1 MSLDG
6 IEPLQELTSYI
17 MSRGREK
24 MRKDLLY
31 DDPIDCGVFTF
42 ARNKHRQE
50 EIRTISE
57 IHRFPENLAVYGLFA
72 GHGGTTAAELCAR
85 NFVPTL
91 LEDSTLKLEPESAIR
106 NTCKTLE
113 AFVLAKSGLDKSYYG
128 TTLLVA
134 LMKRDKLYVT
144 NIGNSRAV
152 IVTKDGVRI
161 INEEHDDSNAE
172 EVARIR
178 NAGGF
183 FQDGKVNNLIRVTR
197 SIGDLELKERK
208 HIMFPNRT
216 MTEDI
221 VIAIPDIYCR
231 RVSPRDEY
239 LIMATAEVWETLT
252 TKGVVQFIKE
262 CLEKG
267 ETTRSCAKKVATAA
281 TASGA
286 KGPVSVMILM
296 FCNQRVMERPSV
308 PPKRR
313 SSRHHSMQRHSSNAE
328 EELRSMKEKKAG
340 TPAFVL
346 RAQAEEVHRVA
357 VEKGLSKASPIVSPV
372 GTELK
377 KYSRE
382 SVLISAS
389 STKLQDSATLLPLD
403 IAPSGD
409 APQQDVGSSTQR
421 RINPPSNV
429 MRQSKVKDSKERSV
443 SALEAEVARR
453 IAEDNTKST
462 SGRYD
467 PYMDFGNAVVVEER
481 TGYGKQLVVTG
492 PRAKSTVASK
502 ISELTA
508 SGATGDGVFLDTVE
522 LDQEGQ
528 QYIDYS
534 VSGPS
539 KVRYNEDGTINNSR
553 LGFLRDLGRTF
564 VRRK

>member
-1 MSLDG
+1 
-6 IEPLQELTSYI
+6 

-42 ARNKHRQE
+42 ARNRNRQE

-57 IHRFPENLAVYGLFA
+57 IHRFPENLAVFGLFA
-72 GHGGTTAAELCAR
+72 GHGGSTAAELCAR

-128 TTLLVA
+128 TTLLVT
-134 LMKRDKLYVT
+134 LMKRDKLYIT

-152 IVTKDGVRI
+152 IVTKDGVQI

-172 EVARIR
+172 EVARVR

-239 LIMATAEVWETLT
+239 LIMATAEVWDTLT
-252 TKGVVQFIKE
+252 TKRVVQFTKE
-262 CLEKG
+262 SLEKG
-267 ETTRSCAKKVATAA
+267 ESTRTCAKKVATAA
-281 TASGA
+281 AASGA

-296 FCNQRVMERPSV
+296 FCNQTVMERPTV

-313 SSRHHSMQRHSSNAE
+313 SSRHHSMQRHSANAE

-346 RAQAEEVHRVA
+346 QAQAEEAHRMA
-357 VEKGLSKASPIVSPV
+357 VEKGLLKASPIVSPA

-377 KYSRE
+377 KYSQE

-389 STKLQDSATLLPLD
+389 STKIQDSATLLPLD
-403 IAPSGD
+403 IAPSGNV
-409 APQQDVGSSTQR
+409 PQEDVGSSTQKK
-421 RINPPSNV
+421 INPPRYG
-429 MRQSKVKDSKERSV
+429 MRQPKAKDLKERSL

-453 IAEDNTKST
+453 IAEDNTT
-462 SGRYD
+462 GTHRRYD
-467 PYMDFGNAVVVEER
+467 PNMDFGNAAVVEEIS
-481 TGYGKQLVVTG
+481 GYGKQLVATG
-492 PRAKSTVASK
+492 PRVKSTVASK
-502 ISELTA
+502 MSELTA
-508 SGATGDGVFLDTVE
+508 SGATEGGVFSDAAE
-522 LDQEGQ
+522 LDQGGQ
-528 QYIDYS
+528 LFDYS
-534 VSGPS
+534 VTGPS
-539 KVRYNEDGTINNSR
+539 KVRYNEDGTINNSK